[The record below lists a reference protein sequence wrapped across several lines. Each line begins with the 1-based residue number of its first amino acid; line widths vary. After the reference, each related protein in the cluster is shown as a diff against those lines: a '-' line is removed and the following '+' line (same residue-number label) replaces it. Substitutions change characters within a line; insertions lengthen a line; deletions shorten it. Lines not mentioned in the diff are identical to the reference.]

1 VPSESEAVKF
11 SKVFR
16 STARDRR
23 LTVCHGIVR
32 SRERD
37 PLDLHLSPGEPV
49 RVALPGVDED
59 REGSAEHASTGD
71 PDAGVRCP
79 GRLPGLPED
88 GWTSAGLGETYSDGD
103 IGAEG
108 LLYLDSSALVKLVV
122 PEAESRALREAL
134 RPWPERVSSVVA
146 EIEVEQVAR
155 RIGSGAIR
163 RARSVLARLALV
175 ELDTEVRGRAAA
187 IWPTELSVIDAIHLA
202 TALTLGDDLGALCTY
217 DARLQDAA
225 PTAGVG
231 VVAPV

>member
-1 VPSESEAVKF
+1 MA
-11 SKVFR
+11 
-16 STARDRR
+16 
-23 LTVCHGIVR
+23 
-32 SRERD
+32 ER
-37 PLDLHLSPGEPV
+37 
-49 RVALPGVDED
+49 
-59 REGSAEHASTGD
+59 
-71 PDAGVRCP
+71 
-79 GRLPGLPED
+79 
-88 GWTSAGLGETYSDGD
+88 
-103 IGAEG
+103 

-122 PEAESRALREAL
+122 PEAQSWALREAL

-225 PTAGVG
+225 STARVG